1 MSSVCIYVINKLPEM
16 GIKFTKSDIRSY
28 MQHSI
33 CYAAFV
39 FVYTNNRG
47 YKLYISQVP
56 LYAIKIFRLGI
67 ENSRRLC
74 YNFICSVKLE
84 KYNIKSVGK
93 QVEVNSIESS
103 FNRIFEFLCCLKS
116 LTDNSSYRAAVTGK
130 TKYAVLAN
138 TRILPYAVSAM
149 RYTQCGILSK
159 SSFYC
164 CTAYRLRV
172 SATANL
178 FLGA

>member
-67 ENSRRLC
+67 ENGRRLC

-103 FNRIFEFLCCLKS
+103 FNRIFELKAALKVLQIIHRIEPPSRERLNMRCLP
-116 LTDNSSYRAAVTGK
+116 
-130 TKYAVLAN
+130 
-138 TRILPYAVSAM
+138 TRDILPYAVSAM
-149 RYTQCGILSK
+149 RYTQCVIRNAVFCRNHHSTVVWHIV
-159 SSFYC
+159 C
-164 CTAYRLRV
+164 A
-172 SATANL
+172 
-178 FLGA
+178 